1 MITEIDWKEETQY
14 DDLELSIPD
23 VENNVAWYALGQRLS
38 RQFKN
43 QKSKMSTALADA
55 YIKYKPKK
63 ALRDKIKASFPD
75 IIVHDIKTLQP
86 EIYEMDEVNYAEE
99 HIVTFS
105 NKKNLFNRMR
115 INASFLAF
123 NDSDEDD
130 DLTYDESF
138 AERARVINMFLD
150 LLPEEYKNGL
160 EIEDDEVYEATKDL
174 KIEDY
179 EMLSADSEWKWN
191 WMFYLVALVYIGNF
205 NKGEV
210 VTKKTF
216 FDECLKVIG
225 GNKLSKEEQEK
236 NEKRTKNKGNITK
249 KININKFTQID
260 DPIIFKQ
267 DKKKKREPAA
277 FYRVLLAYKRYK
289 KDMEVEDAVLPG
301 ISTFALL
308 LVVPKSKNILVII
321 EDNSKKETVD
331 IKEVVERPVVA

>member
-1 MITEIDWKEETQY
+1 MTTEDINWNEDYVKIHGSILY
-14 DDLELSIPD
+14 IPD

-86 EIYEMDEVNYAEE
+86 EVYEMDELNYAEE

-105 NKKNLFNRMR
+105 NKNNLFNRMR

-130 DLTYDESF
+130 DLTYDEGF

-179 EMLSADSEWKWN
+179 ETLSADSEWKWN
-191 WMFYLVALVYIGNF
+191 WMFYLVALVFIGELQKGKSVIKNTLFEKYIQK
-205 NKGEV
+205 NKKNM
-210 VTKKTF
+210 TR
-216 FDECLKVIG
+216 I
-225 GNKLSKEEQEK
+225 KEE
-236 NEKRTKNKGNITK
+236 I
-249 KININKFTQID
+249 KINTFKTIY

-308 LVVPKSKNILVII
+308 LVVPTKSKNILVII